1 MNGKYRCKEQYLY
14 HEDIG
19 EYKTYGVV
27 WNDEIVVDDVSC
39 DKEIAEEIVFML
51 NVYEVDTVHILEV
64 IENLIAK

>member
-1 MNGKYRCKEQYLY
+1 MKENDGDYYYQQYICKDNG
-14 HEDIG
+14 DG
-19 EYKTYGVV
+19 TYY
-27 WNDEIVVDDVSC
+27 VSC